1 MSGRKRPRLFS
12 FGREIELANLDTW
25 VDDPDHRALL
35 VKVVDAFIEVT
46 RTRKLSADNLT
57 PIVQASMHPA
67 ESVRALGITRL
78 VVLAHY
84 FDDAAN
90 ALAGL
95 MQHPDAD
102 VRRFAV
108 SSLAN
113 APEQAV
119 VDGLTAA
126 ADDDDWQVRKA
137 AAQVGTAMRSEAVA
151 GVVSAWVA
159 RERDAR
165 VRVVLELAEEFQQEQ
180 PDAP

>member
-1 MSGRKRPRLFS
+1 MGARKRPRLFS
-12 FGREIELANLDTW
+12 FGREIELANLDSW
-25 VDDPDHRALL
+25 VDDPEHRALL
-35 VKVVDAFIEVT
+35 VQVVDAFIGVT
-46 RTRKLSADNLT
+46 RTRKLSPEALE
-57 PIVQASMHPA
+57 PILEAAAHPA

-84 FDDAAN
+84 FDTACT

-95 MQHPDAD
+95 LAHVDPA

-119 VDGLTAA
+119 VDGLTTASSDA
-126 ADDDDWQVRKA
+126 DWQIRKA
-137 AAQVGTAMRSEAVA
+137 AAQVGMAMRSEP
-151 GVVSAWVA
+151 VSAVLDAWSA

-165 VRVVLELAEEFQQEQ
+165 VKVVLDLAREFQAQR
-180 PDAP
+180 